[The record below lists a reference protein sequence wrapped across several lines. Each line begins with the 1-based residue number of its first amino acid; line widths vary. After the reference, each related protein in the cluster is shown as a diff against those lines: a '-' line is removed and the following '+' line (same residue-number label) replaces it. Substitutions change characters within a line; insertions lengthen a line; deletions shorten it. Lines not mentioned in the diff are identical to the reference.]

1 MPSPYVLTSS
11 LLSAADFARLGEQI
25 QEAEAS
31 GVDGIHIDVMDGHF
45 VPNISM
51 GPFIVETCRR
61 ITSLPLDVH
70 LMIEHPERLLED
82 FIQAGANLL
91 YIHVEN
97 NPNLYR
103 TLERIHELGCKSAVV
118 LNPGT
123 PASAIQAV
131 LHKVNVILVMTVNP
145 GYSGQKFIPE
155 VLPKISLIR
164 QALDKVNPK
173 GMIAVDGGITADT
186 LPQTLEAGAQIFIA
200 ATAIYKYPQGIAAGI
215 QALKNCFPQQ

>member
-61 ITSLPLDVH
+61 ITNLPLDVH
-70 LMIEHPERLLED
+70 LMIERPERMLED

-97 NPNLYR
+97 NSNLYR
-103 TLERIHELGCKSAVV
+103 TLERVQELGCKAAVV

-123 PASAIQAV
+123 PAAAVQAV
-131 LHKVNVILVMTVNP
+131 LHLVNVILVMTVNP
-145 GYSGQKFIPE
+145 GYSGQKFIPQ
-155 VLPKISLIR
+155 VVPKISLIR

-173 GMIAVDGGITADT
+173 AMIAVDGGITSST

-200 ATAIYKYPQGIAAGI
+200 ATAIYKHPQGIAAGV
-215 QALKNCFPQQ
+215 QALRDCFPRH

>member
-1 MPSPYVLTSS
+1 MTSPYILTSS

-25 QEAEAS
+25 HEAEAS

-70 LMIEHPERLLED
+70 LMIEHPERMLQD

-103 TLERIHELGCKSAVV
+103 TLEHVHELGCRVAVV

-123 PASAIQAV
+123 PAVAVQAV
-131 LHKVNVILVMTVNP
+131 LHLVDVVLVMTVNP

-155 VLPKISLIR
+155 VVPKIALIR
-164 QALDKVNPK
+164 QALNKVNPK
-173 GMIAVDGGITADT
+173 GMIAVDGGITAET
-186 LPQTLEAGAQIFIA
+186 LPKTLKAGAQIFIA
-200 ATAIYKYPQGIAAGI
+200 ATAIYKYPQGIAAGV
-215 QALKNCFPQQ
+215 QALKDCFPHS